1 MGTSLMLNILN
12 VICRHE
18 EKQSTRTKEES
29 RRYYIQQKKKLN
41 NHTVYLLSKYTSTT
55 PFHY

>member
-1 MGTSLMLNILN
+1 MGTFLMLNILS

-29 RRYYIQQKKKLN
+29 QRYYKQQKKIK
-41 NHTVYLLSKYTSTT
+41 
-55 PFHY
+55 

>member
-1 MGTSLMLNILN
+1 MGTSLMLNVLS

-29 RRYYIQQKKKLN
+29 QRYYIQQKKIK
-41 NHTVYLLSKYTSTT
+41 
-55 PFHY
+55 